1 MHGLILAEM
10 KMFAEAQ
17 LGAGAWSELLAV
29 AGLEGQS
36 FDTGRSY
43 PDQVV
48 KKIVNAASKR
58 TGLPV
63 TTIHE
68 RFGEFIGPHLLAR
81 VPSLVK
87 ANWRTL
93 DVVEHTEQTIHAFVR
108 AHQPGATPPY
118 LRAHRISPSEVTVF
132 YDSPR
137 RLCFIAKG
145 IISGMAQHFAETIR
159 IEEERC
165 MLAGAPDCTLL
176 LSVV

>member
-1 MHGLILAEM
+1 
-10 KMFAEAQ
+10 
-17 LGAGAWSELLAV
+17 
-29 AGLEGQS
+29 
-36 FDTGRSY
+36 
-43 PDQVV
+43 
-48 KKIVNAASKR
+48 KIVNAASKR

-63 TTIHE
+63 TTVHE
-68 RFGEFIGPHLLAR
+68 RFGEFIGPHLLAL

-87 ANWRTL
+87 VGWRTL
-93 DVVEHTEQTIHAFVR
+93 DVVEHTEQTIHAVVH
-108 AHQPGATPPY
+108 AQQPGATPPY

-145 IISGMAQHFAETIR
+145 IIRGMAQHFGETIR

-176 LSVV
+176 LSEVGIPDGCSVCE